1 MTDERELVEAFK
13 KLEGK
18 EAEPEVWEAERGH
31 IRRFAQAIGD
41 PNPLWQDRAYAQ
53 KSRYKNIIAPPLYLI
68 DEGLV
73 SLVDR
78 LVEMAPLKAN
88 INAGTELEYFKP
100 IEAGDTITTVA
111 KLADVQEKK
120 GRTGSLILLI
130 VEVTYTNQREELVA
144 RCRNTFIRR

>member
-31 IRRFAQAIGD
+31 IQRFAQAIGD

-53 KSRYKNIIAPPLYLI
+53 KSRYKNIIGPPLYLI

-78 LVEMAPLKAN
+78 LVEMAPFKAN

-111 KLADVQEKK
+111 KLADVQEKE
-120 GRTGSLILLI
+120 GRSGPLIFLI
-130 VEVTYTNQREELVA
+130 VEVTYTNQRGELVA

>member
-1 MTDERELVEAFK
+1 MTYERELAEAFK

-31 IRRFAQAIGD
+31 IQRFAQAIGD

-53 KSRYKNIIAPPLYLI
+53 KSRYKNIIGPPLYLI

-78 LVEMAPLKAN
+78 LVEMAPFKAN

-120 GRTGSLILLI
+120 GRTGSLIFLI
-130 VEVTYTNQREELVA
+130 VEVTYTNQRGELVA